1 MILRRQSLVLGST
14 VANITSSFTYSSVYN
29 DASGTNYALTNAP
42 ECLQPTGGSTDC
54 LFLNIWTTSLPGSST
69 SSLKPVMVY
78 IYGGGFTTGS
88 ASSSTTDGGN
98 LAARG
103 DVVVINI
110 AYRLGALGVLTFN
123 DGGNSCVKGL
133 VRLVLTLLPIAF

>member
-1 MILRRQSLVLGST
+1 
-14 VANITSSFTYSSVYN
+14 
-29 DASGTNYALTNAP
+29 
-42 ECLQPTGGSTDC
+42 
-54 LFLNIWTTSLPGSST
+54 
-69 SSLKPVMVY
+69 MVY

-110 AYRLGALGVLTFN
+110 AYRLGALGVLAFD
-123 DGGNSCVKGL
+123 DGENCASL
-133 VRLVLTLLPIAF
+133 

>member
-1 MILRRQSLVLGST
+1 MNLPRPWVLLART
-14 VANITSSFTYSSVYN
+14 AANDISSFTYSSVYN

-42 ECLQPTGGSTDC
+42 QCLQPSGGSTDC
-54 LFLNIWTTSLPGSST
+54 LFLNIWTTSLPASPASPT

-88 ASSSTTDGGN
+88 ASSPTTDGGN

-103 DVVVINI
+103 DVVVIAI

-123 DGGNSCVKGL
+123 DGKSSPCAKAWL
-133 VRLVLTLLPIAF
+133 DMS

>member
-1 MILRRQSLVLGST
+1 MIESLLVSM
-14 VANITSSFTYSSVYN
+14 VANMSRFTYSSVYN
-29 DASGTNYALTNAP
+29 DATGSNYALKNAP
-42 ECLQPTGGSTDC
+42 ECMQPDGSTTVGSTDC
-54 LFLNIWTTSLPGSST
+54 LFLNIWTTTLPGSAK

-103 DVVVINI
+103 DVVVVNI

-123 DGGNSCVKGL
+123 DGGN
-133 VRLVLTLLPIAF
+133 

>member
-1 MILRRQSLVLGST
+1 MNLSRPWVLLART
-14 VANITSSFTYSSVYN
+14 AANDIPSFTYSSVYN

-42 ECLQPTGGSTDC
+42 QCLQPSGGSTDC
-54 LFLNIWTTSLPGSST
+54 LFLNIWTTSLPASPAPAT

-88 ASSSTTDGGN
+88 ASSPTTDGGN

-103 DVVVINI
+103 DVVVIAI

-123 DGGNSCVKGL
+123 DGKSSPCAKAWL
-133 VRLVLTLLPIAF
+133 DMS

>member
-1 MILRRQSLVLGST
+1 M
-14 VANITSSFTYSSVYN
+14 YN
-29 DASGTNYALTNAP
+29 NASGKNYALANAP
-42 ECLQPTGGSTDC
+42 QCLQPSGGSTDC
-54 LFLNIWTTSLPGSST
+54 LFLNIWTTSLPGARQAQKAP
-69 SSLKPVMVY
+69 LKPVMVY

-88 ASSSTTDGGN
+88 ASASTSDGGN

-123 DGGNSCVKGL
+123 DGGRNMLG
-133 VRLVLTLLPIAF
+133 

>member
-1 MILRRQSLVLGST
+1 MNLPRPWVLLART
-14 VANITSSFTYSSVYN
+14 AANDISSFTYSSVYN

-42 ECLQPTGGSTDC
+42 QCLQPSGGSTDC
-54 LFLNIWTTSLPGSST
+54 LFLNIWTTSLPASPAPAT

-88 ASSSTTDGGN
+88 ASSPTTDGGN

-103 DVVVINI
+103 DVVVIAI

-123 DGGNSCVKGL
+123 DGKSSPCAKAWL
-133 VRLVLTLLPIAF
+133 DMS

>member
-1 MILRRQSLVLGST
+1 MLALT

-29 DASGTNYALTNAP
+29 NASGTNYALTNAP
-42 ECLQPTGGSTDC
+42 ECLQPSGGSADC
-54 LFLNIWTTSLPGSST
+54 LFLNIWTTSLPGSLALAT

-88 ASSSTTDGGN
+88 AASSTTDGGN

-110 AYRLGALGVLTFN
+110 AYRLGALGVLAFN
-123 DGGNSCVKGL
+123 DGEYSCVKK
-133 VRLVLTLLPIAF
+133 